1 MAIPFFSIDLKTR
14 DFFSIIK
21 NIVLPF
27 NKYKLENKLKH
38 KKLDLIVANDVSDK
52 SIGFD
57 SEENEVTLITN
68 KEKQLL
74 KKQNK
79 KRISKKIIEFISG
92 RINEQNN

>member
-1 MAIPFFSIDLKTR
+1 M
-14 DFFSIIK
+14 
-21 NIVLPF
+21 
-27 NKYKLENKLKH
+27 
-38 KKLDLIVANDVSDK
+38 ANDVSDK